1 MRVHVIN
8 TGTELLL
15 GHVTNTHLNF
25 LGDRLQ
31 GKGLRIAK
39 QVSVPDGEPIR
50 EALLE
55 SAPQA
60 DILLVT
66 GGLGPTSDDLT
77 RDIVADLARIPL
89 EHSEEVMS
97 RIEERFRSRNLKM
110 SDRIRRQAQVP
121 QGATILWNDWGTAP
135 GLYLLPAAGSG
146 PLAGKH
152 VFLLPGPPRELRPMV
167 DAYFMPLLDIINPRP
182 VAMTQRIFRI
192 VGLGESAVE
201 DKVGAY
207 LEAIPGLELGYC
219 ARMGEVDLRLIGA
232 ADLVE
237 NAAVYVNEVLGTSI
251 VTDTGETFE
260 EVLVRL
266 LTARGET
273 LSTAESCTGGLL
285 ANRVTNVPG
294 SSNVFLQGFVTYAN
308 SAKVRSLGV
317 PEAMLMQHGAVS
329 EPVAA
334 AMAEGARAASGA
346 TYALATTGIA
356 GPGGG
361 TPEKPVGL
369 VYVALAQ
376 EGFATLIERYVIPLD
391 RETFKYAVSQRA
403 FDLLRKRIVGI

>member
-1 MRVHVIN
+1 MIVHVIN

-31 GKGLRIAK
+31 GHGLRIAK
-39 QVSVPDGEPIR
+39 QVAVPDGEAIR

-60 DILLVT
+60 DLILVT

-77 RDIVADLARIPL
+77 RDIVAELAQAPL
-89 EHSEEVMS
+89 EHNEEIQS
-97 RIEERFRSRNLKM
+97 RIEERFRSRSLQITG
-110 SDRIRRQAQVP
+110 RILRQAQVP
-121 QGATILWNDWGTAP
+121 LGATILWNDWGTAP
-135 GLYLLPAAGSG
+135 GLYLHGPEGSG

-152 VFLLPGPPRELRPMV
+152 IVLLPGPPRELRPMV
-167 DAYFMPLLDIINPRP
+167 DKYFLPLLDIINPLP
-182 VAMTQRIFRI
+182 VVMTQRIFRI

-207 LEAIPGLELGYC
+207 LEGIPNLELGYC

-232 ADLVE
+232 PEVVD
-237 NAAVYVNEVLGTSI
+237 AAGIYVNEVLGTSI

-266 LTARGET
+266 LMARGQT
-273 LSTAESCTGGLL
+273 LATAESCTGGLL
-285 ANRVTNVPG
+285 ANRITNVPG
-294 SSNVFLQGFVTYAN
+294 SSAIFLQGFVTYAN
-308 SAKVRSLGV
+308 TAKVRSLGV
-317 PEAMLMQHGAVS
+317 PEELIAKHGAVS

-334 AMAEGARAASGA
+334 AMAEGALSASGS

-361 TPEKPVGL
+361 TEEKPVGL

-376 EGFATLIERYVIPLD
+376 NGAPTLVERYIIPLD

-403 FDLLRKRIVGI
+403 FDLLRKRVVGI

>member
-15 GHVTNTHLNF
+15 GHVTNTHLSF

-31 GKGLRIAK
+31 GRGLRIAK
-39 QVSVPDGEPIR
+39 QVSVPDGDAIR

-60 DILLVT
+60 DLILVT

-77 RDIVADLARIPL
+77 RDIVAELAQAPL
-89 EHSEEVMS
+89 EYNDEIQA
-97 RIEERFRSRNLKM
+97 RIEERFRTRNLKIT
-110 SDRIRRQAQVP
+110 DRIRRQAQVP

-135 GLYLLPAAGSG
+135 GLYLHGAPGSG

-152 VFLLPGPPRELRPMV
+152 VVLLPGPPRELRPMV
-167 DAYFMPLLDIINPRP
+167 DTYFMPLLEVIHPLP
-182 VAMTQRIFRI
+182 VTMTQRIFRI

-201 DKVGAY
+201 DKVGAH
-207 LEAIPGLELGYC
+207 LEAIADLELGYC
-219 ARMGEVDLRLIGA
+219 ARMGEVDLRLIGPQE
-232 ADLVE
+232 VVN
-237 NAAVYVNEVLGTSI
+237 NAALYVNEVLDTNI
-251 VTDTGETFE
+251 VTDTGESFE

-273 LSTAESCTGGLL
+273 LASAESCTGGLL
-285 ANRVTNVPG
+285 ANRITNVPG
-294 SSNVFLQGFVTYAN
+294 SSAIFLQGFVTYAN
-308 SAKVRSLGV
+308 SAKINSLGV
-317 PEAMLMQHGAVS
+317 PEQLLLDHGAVS

-334 AMAEGARAASGA
+334 AMAEGARAASGS

-369 VYVALAQ
+369 VYIALAQ
-376 EGFATLIERYVIPLD
+376 PGFATLVERYVIPLD
-391 RETFKYAVSQRA
+391 RETFKYAVTQRA
-403 FDLLRKRIVGI
+403 FDLLRKRVVGI